1 MTNYFDPLP
10 IKSIILL
17 ISGAKGLSVL
27 EALSNSKCSGMI
39 DLIVTEEV
47 PGVLDDSGRKILQI
61 SQEKGIPL
69 ASQRDYTGKVKGKEF
84 TIAIAA
90 GWRWLIPDIFA
101 ERIIFHDSLLP
112 RYRGFNPLVSALIA
126 GDTTLGATVI
136 TANESFDEG
145 EIILQKQFSI
155 EYPLRI
161 DLATKMICMTY
172 HEMAV
177 DLTELILAKSPIPTM
192 RQEQSEISYSLWR
205 DELDYFIDW
214 SESAS
219 QISRF
224 IDAVGPPYAGAK
236 TYANGE
242 LITIFESTPVDDVKI
257 VNRIPGKVFFSQPDG
272 PVVVCGS
279 GLLKILKAYNF
290 DGSNYLPL
298 SKFRTRFGSLPKN
311 G

>member
-10 IKSIILL
+10 IQRIVLL

-27 EALSNSKCSGMI
+27 EALCNSKCSEMI

-47 PGVLDDSGRKILQI
+47 PGVIDDSGRRIYQI
-61 SQEKGIPL
+61 SQEKGIRL
-69 ASQRDYTGKVKGKEF
+69 ASQRDYKGKVRRKNF

-90 GWRWLIPDIFA
+90 GWRWLIPDLFA

-136 TANESFDEG
+136 TADESFDEG
-145 EIILQKQFSI
+145 EILLQKHFSI
-155 EYPLRI
+155 EYPLQI
-161 DLATKMICMTY
+161 DLATKLICKTY
-172 HEMAV
+172 HELAV
-177 DLTELILAKSPIPTM
+177 DFSEIILAKSPISTM
-192 RQEQSEISYSLWR
+192 RQEPSEISYSLWR
-205 DELDYFIDW
+205 DEFDYFIDW
-214 SESAS
+214 GESAS

-242 LITIFESTPVDDVKI
+242 LITIVEGIQVDDVKI
-257 VNRIPGKVFFSQPDG
+257 VNRVPGKLFVSQPDG

-279 GLLKILKAYNF
+279 GLLKILKAQNI
-290 DGSNYLPL
+290 DGSNFLPL